1 MYIRGGKRDLSARS
15 GRERERAARAAVDHP
30 EARCSLYPFY
40 SRLLP
45 SDLYDSDAPSGSR
58 FRGAHLPTTA
68 KNIRPYT
75 FHSPFFPL
83 SSFYPSCIYCY
94 HFLPER
100 GRGELEERRRLR
112 LSTTIIPIVLGMAV
126 DDGETEKKGGSIE
139 IASRSWIRSWLDV
152 SGATMWRNGSMKFH
166 RKTVGNR
173 QQLEFEKSTPAVE
186 SGNRRV

>member
-83 SSFYPSCIYCY
+83 FPPFFLLSFLHLLLPLSSRTRTWRIGREAASSSF
-94 HFLPER
+94 
-100 GRGELEERRRLR
+100 
-112 LSTTIIPIVLGMAV
+112 
-126 DDGETEKKGGSIE
+126 DDDHSDRVANGGETEKKGGSIE

>member
-83 SSFYPSCIYCY
+83 SSFYPSSIYCY

-112 LSTTIIPIVLGMAV
+112 LSTTIIPIVLRMVEKRRRKVEASKSRVEVGFDRGWTSRAQQC
-126 DDGETEKKGGSIE
+126 GETD
-139 IASRSWIRSWLDV
+139 R
-152 SGATMWRNGSMKFH
+152 
-166 RKTVGNR
+166 
-173 QQLEFEKSTPAVE
+173 
-186 SGNRRV
+186 

>member
-112 LSTTIIPIVLGMAV
+112 LSTTIIPIVLRMVEKRRRKVEASKSRVEVGFDRGWTSRAQQC
-126 DDGETEKKGGSIE
+126 GETD
-139 IASRSWIRSWLDV
+139 R
-152 SGATMWRNGSMKFH
+152 
-166 RKTVGNR
+166 
-173 QQLEFEKSTPAVE
+173 
-186 SGNRRV
+186 

>member
-30 EARCSLYPFY
+30 EAGCSLYPFY

-100 GRGELEERRRLR
+100 GRGELEERRKIFVFRR
-112 LSTTIIPIVLGMAV
+112 RSFRSCCEWRSMVEKRRRKVEASKSRVEVGFDRGWTSRAQQC
-126 DDGETEKKGGSIE
+126 GETD
-139 IASRSWIRSWLDV
+139 R
-152 SGATMWRNGSMKFH
+152 
-166 RKTVGNR
+166 
-173 QQLEFEKSTPAVE
+173 
-186 SGNRRV
+186 